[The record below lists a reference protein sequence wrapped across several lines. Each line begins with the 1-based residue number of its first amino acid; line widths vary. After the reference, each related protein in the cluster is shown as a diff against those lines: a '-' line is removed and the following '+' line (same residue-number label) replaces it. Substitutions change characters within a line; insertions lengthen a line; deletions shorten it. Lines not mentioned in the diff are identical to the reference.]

1 MLFATML
8 MIVETTLTRLAAT
21 MLVNVSPQAPG
32 QEDANKL
39 VSTSTARM
47 EATFV
52 IVYLA
57 SRSMSTIPRDAWTL
71 MSVRIGAR
79 VIVHRFVRISM
90 ALTGANATTVLP
102 LRMNIVVS
110 VRPMIAV
117 SASRMSSLPFP
128 ARFEAMKR
136 VKSTG

>member
-8 MIVETTLTRLAAT
+8 TIVETILTRLDAI
-21 MLVNVSPQAPG
+21 MLASVSPQVPG

-52 IVYLA
+52 IVFLA
-57 SRSMSTIPRDAWTL
+57 SRSMSTIPKDAWTL

-79 VIVHRFVRISM
+79 VTVHRFVRISM
-90 ALTGANATTVLP
+90 ALTGANAMMVSP
-102 LRMNIVVS
+102 LRMNTVVF
-110 VRPMIAV
+110 VRPTIAV

-136 VKSTG
+136 VRSTG